1 MSNKNYVGKTSN
13 NYVVLGKETKYFETY
28 VKAESEEEALEKA
41 TDIHINE
48 GIHEVGEEGVIGD
61 EYTIHLIDE
70 GGFYKSEY
78 VYEADAWDSG
88 WIFNK
93 YPKEAEDE

>member
-1 MSNKNYVGKTSN
+1 MSN
-13 NYVVLGKETKYFETY
+13 NYVVLGKETKYFKTY

-48 GIHEVGEEGVIGD
+48 DINEVGEEGVIGD
-61 EYTIHLIDE
+61 GYTIHLIDE

-78 VYEADAWDSG
+78 AY
-88 WIFNK
+88 
-93 YPKEAEDE
+93 KEVEDE

>member
-1 MSNKNYVGKTSN
+1 MFNAKKTSN
-13 NYVVLGKETKYFETY
+13 NYVVLGKETKYFKTY

-48 GIHEVGEEGVIGD
+48 DINEVGEEGVIGD
-61 EYTIHLIDE
+61 GYVIHLIDE

-78 VYEADAWDSG
+78 AY
-88 WIFNK
+88 
-93 YPKEAEDE
+93 KEVEDERDM